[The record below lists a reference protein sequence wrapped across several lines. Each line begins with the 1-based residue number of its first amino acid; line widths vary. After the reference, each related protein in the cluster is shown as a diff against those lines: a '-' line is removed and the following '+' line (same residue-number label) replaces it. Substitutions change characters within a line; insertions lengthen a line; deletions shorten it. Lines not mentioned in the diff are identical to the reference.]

1 MGSSS
6 YLGAIG
12 AGKEHD
18 FAGYFVFPASSAQK
32 RLWFLCQ
39 LEPESNAAYN
49 VTSAVRMT
57 GELNR
62 LYLQQAID
70 AVIARHESLRTG
82 IGLVD
87 GEPQQVV
94 APTALVGLP
103 MIDCSTLDPQAKEAR
118 LRLAQEELARAFVL
132 HEPPLVRM
140 VLLRMAADEHVLIV
154 TIHHTVCDGWSI
166 ELFFRDLARGY
177 GELLA
182 GGTCELPEPPI
193 QYADY
198 VAWQDEQLAGERM
211 STLLGYWRSQL
222 AGVPPLDLP
231 TDRPRPPVRTV
242 RGAIRTASIPAD
254 LVERLTRRG
263 QEHDATL
270 FMVLLAAF
278 KLLLAHVSGQRDI
291 AVGTPVAGREHPQ
304 AEDIVGFFAN
314 TLVLRSDVDVDAAFA
329 EVLATVRSTCL
340 DSFSHREMPF
350 DRLVEELRP
359 PRDLSRTPLFQ
370 VMFALLTTPGV
381 TLELPELRVEP
392 IELTDGSAKFD
403 LWLSGV
409 PTESGVRLRLE
420 YSTGLFDDET
430 IERLLGQYLD
440 MLSAIAGHPDLP
452 VTQLFEGAEAGDDER
467 THGPSLRLEAHSIVD
482 LLAAHTERAPSDV
495 AVGKGDDQLTFRDL
509 HDRATSLA
517 QVLRSAGAG
526 LGAVVAVH
534 LPRTQDLVVG
544 MLAVLMARASVLPL
558 GPGMPTAQASAMLA
572 DTEPAILLTTAELA
586 ESLPW
591 HRVVLA
597 DAARPK
603 EPQSTTPPAPDDP
616 ACVLYPSGTVE
627 GGAVV
632 LPHLA
637 LVAMIAGIGHRIG
650 VTENDVVAA
659 VNESDAIAVLELF
672 LAPAFGGRTVVAA
685 HDAESLRTAG
695 PTLMLAAAPAWRA
708 VLATDWVP
716 APQTRVVCAGEPF
729 EAELVQLLLD
739 SGAQVWRA
747 HGVAEAAI
755 VAGAERID
763 TAGPA
768 PAGRPLANVSRYL
781 LDGRLGPVRDGAVGE
796 LYLGGPGLADGYI
809 GRPGHSAGRFLPNP
823 FSERP
828 GDRLLRTGIRCRYT
842 MDGRLDVL
850 GPADGRIRLRDH
862 WIDPAVVEAVLAEHE
877 EVAQA
882 AVVAGEFGDDTQLVG
897 WLVRAGKSGADA
909 ELARRIRT
917 ETAERV
923 PEHLVPPVFGMLEAL
938 PTTRE
943 GAIDSRALR
952 ARQSEAVYGTTDR
965 TPPRNRAERVIA
977 GVFGDLLDIAEPGVH
992 ANFFGLGGHSLL
1004 AAKVIAQVRKD
1015 FGVLVPVREFFKRPT
1030 VAGLAAAVGAATDKQ
1045 ATDATGAALAG
1056 ISDDEVTRLL
1066 SRMR

>member
-6 YLGAIG
+6 YLGAVG

-18 FAGYFVFPASSAQK
+18 FAGYYVFPASSAQK

-94 APTALVGLP
+94 TPSALVGLP
-103 MIDCSTLDPQAKEAR
+103 MIDCSTLDPQGRQAR
-118 LRLAQEELARAFVL
+118 LRLAQEELSRAFVL

-177 GELLA
+177 AELLA
-182 GGTCELPEPPI
+182 GGTSDLPEPPI

-211 STLLGYWRSQL
+211 TALLDHWRSQL

-231 TDRPRPPVRTV
+231 TDRPRPAVRSV
-242 RGAIRTASIPAD
+242 RGAVRTASIPAD
-254 LVERLTRRG
+254 LVDRLTRLG
-263 QEHDATL
+263 HEHDATL
-270 FMVLLAAF
+270 FMVLLAGF

-291 AVGTPVAGREHPQ
+291 AVGTPVAGREHPE
-304 AEDIVGFFAN
+304 AEEVVGFFAN

-329 EVLATVRSTCL
+329 DVLGNVRSTCL

-381 TLELPELRVEP
+381 TLDLPGLRVEP
-392 IELTDGSAKFD
+392 LELTDGSAKFD

-409 PTESGVRLRLE
+409 PAEDGVRLRLE

-430 IERLLGQYLD
+430 AERLLSQYLD
-440 MLSAIAGHPDLP
+440 MLSAIAGHPDKP
-452 VTQLFEGAEAGDDER
+452 VTQSVDGVEVGADER
-467 THGPSLRLEAHSIVD
+467 THGPSLRLEAHSVVD
-482 LLAAHTERAPSDV
+482 LLAAHEPSSV
-495 AVGKGDDQLTFRDL
+495 AVDGLTFRDL
-509 HDRATSLA
+509 HDRASCLA
-517 QVLRSAGAG
+517 QDLRSAGAC
-526 LGAVVAVH
+526 LGSVVAVH
-534 LPRTQDLVVG
+534 LPRTQDLAVG
-544 MLAVLMARASVLPL
+544 MLAALMARASVLPL
-558 GPGMPTAQASAMLA
+558 GSGMPTTQAAAMLA
-572 DTEPAILLTTAELA
+572 DTNPAILLTTTELA
-586 ESLPW
+586 KSLPW
-591 HRVVLA
+591 QRVVRVDETRSA
-597 DAARPK
+597 
-603 EPQSTTPPAPDDP
+603 EPQSITRPGSDDP
-616 ACVLYPSGTVE
+616 ACVVYPSGTVH
-627 GGAVV
+627 GGSVV
-632 LPHLA
+632 IPHRA

-650 VTENDVVAA
+650 VTGDDVVAA
-659 VNESDAIAVLELF
+659 VNESDVLAVLELF
-672 LAPAFGGRTVVAA
+672 LAPAFGGRTVVTDTGGLPAA
-685 HDAESLRTAG
+685 
-695 PTLMLAAAPAWRA
+695 PTLMLASAPTWRS
-708 VLATDWVP
+708 VLSTDWTP
-716 APQTRVVCAGEPF
+716 APSTRVVCAGEPF
-729 EAELVQLLLD
+729 DADLIRHLLD

-747 HGVAEAAI
+747 HGTATI
-755 VAGAERID
+755 VAGAERVD

-781 LDGRLGPVRDGAVGE
+781 LDGRLGPVATGAVGE
-796 LYLGGPGLADGYI
+796 LYLGGPALAYGNAE
-809 GRPGHSAGRFLPNP
+809 RLLPNP
-823 FSERP
+823 FSGRP

-842 MDGRLDVL
+842 VDGKLDVL
-850 GPADGRIRLRDH
+850 GPADGRIKLRDH
-862 WIDPAVVEAVLAEHE
+862 WVAPAIVEAVLAEHD
-877 EVAQA
+877 EVAEV
-882 AVVAGEFGDDTQLVG
+882 AVVAGEFGDETQLVG

-909 ELARRIRT
+909 ELARRIRV

-923 PEHLVPPVFGMLEAL
+923 PEHLVPPVFGVLEAL
-938 PTTRE
+938 PRTSD
-943 GAIDSRALR
+943 GAVDRRALR
-952 ARQSEAVYGTTDR
+952 ARQSEAIYGTTDR

-977 GVFGDLLDIAEPGVH
+977 GVFGDLLETAEPGVH

-1030 VAGLAAAVGAATDKQ
+1030 VAGLAAAVSAATDKQ
-1045 ATDATGAALAG
+1045 ATDATGEALAG
-1056 ISDDEVTRLL
+1056 MSDDEVTRLL